1 MMTEKHKKYLREIE
15 EMNLR
20 KEREIKEQEEGRI
33 RNEER
38 ERLERIENERID
50 RQTRI
55 TAFVITILILVFVK
69 YIEQFLFAVIAI
81 IGLTLGVLQ
90 MLLGRSNPFK

>member
-1 MMTEKHKKYLREIE
+1 MTEKHKKYLREIE

-55 TAFVITILILVFVK
+55 TMLVVSIIFLIFAK
-69 YIEQFLFAVIAI
+69 YIAQFFFIAI
-81 IGLTLGVLQ
+81 VIIGISLGVLQ
-90 MLLGRSNPFK
+90 MIFSSGGFK